1 MIALFVV
8 TACGSDGGG
17 GDEGS
22 TVYVYSQSIEV
33 QAEASNQQV
42 TLSNLNAPIE
52 AISVQ
57 DNWLKVEAMPY
68 TSGAPVVKLTAT
80 DNPNTTERRTKVIV
94 RATSQDRVELTVT
107 QKGKTPAPP
116 EDDTIENLHDVV
128 TDQPA
133 YAPTRPQTD
142 F

>member
-22 TVYVYSQSIEV
+22 PAKVYSQSV
-33 QAEASNQQV
+33 TMQAEASNQQV

-52 AISVQ
+52 ATSVQ
-57 DNWLKVEAMPY
+57 DSWLTVEVIPY

-80 DNPNTTERRTKVIV
+80 ANPNTTERRTKVIF

-107 QKGKTPAPP
+107 QKGKTPTPP
-116 EDDTIENLHDVV
+116 EDNTIEGLHDVV

-133 YAPTRPQTD
+133 YAPARPQTD